1 LKIGPEHAHAFLKRW
16 VTLLGSADVFV
27 LPMASMS
34 FVEEGLP
41 TKVFEYQAYGKPIIC
56 VSDGEPARY
65 IEVTN
70 SGLVVEPKDAYGFA
84 EAVVE
89 LYKDKKLATKLGSN
103 GWRHVSENLT
113 AERIGRR
120 MYEVFASIIHKE

>member
-65 IEVTN
+65 VEATG
-70 SGLVVEPKDAYGFA
+70 SGLVVKPSDADGLA
-84 EAVVE
+84 EAVVRLCKDRKFALE
-89 LYKDKKLATKLGSN
+89 LGWN
-103 GWRHVSENLT
+103 GWHHVSTNLT
-113 AERIGRR
+113 TEKIGEH
-120 MYEVFASIIHKE
+120 MFEVFASVKR

>member
-1 LKIGPEHAHAFLKRW
+1 LR
-16 VTLLGSADVFV
+16 
-27 LPMASMS
+27 
-34 FVEEGLP
+34 VEVLP

-56 VSDGEPARY
+56 VSDGEAARY

-70 SGLVVEPKDAYGFA
+70 SGLVVKPKDAYGFA

-89 LYKDKKLATKLGSN
+89 LYKDKKLAAELGSN

-113 AERIGRR
+113 TEKIGEYMHR
-120 MYEVFASIIHKE
+120 VLASVAF